1 MATLSSRRLE
11 ETAELGRAL
20 VSGLSGA
27 GLLVA
32 DTALRVQAVD
42 GEIYDS
48 LGYEHCV
55 GRLVRD
61 VIPAAAWESLAPR
74 YHAALGGRVQSF
86 HYDAVSVPSVH
97 SVRIAPIHDGADVIG
112 VMVLSEDITATV
124 ATTRSLSDSER
135 LQRSV
140 LEVLDEGVI
149 VVDLDGNLVQANN
162 AAGVILDT
170 DLSLAGVD
178 RDWWR
183 PFAARHAGDGS
194 TLNVGAT
201 VLATGRGVRDVQVY
215 ATRPDGSKLAL
226 SINCRPLRDQAG
238 AVSGLV
244 LSLRDVTGREEEHGR
259 LIDSEDRLREAH
271 VVARLASW
279 ELAPDTEEV
288 LIFQAL
294 AQADSDAGARTT
306 LGRLLEPMSP
316 REREVVHADLAA
328 MVAGGSDEAV
338 SRSRRLYP
346 TGPVWIETRSRA
358 VRDVDG
364 RLLCIRGTS
373 QDVTDQELAKLEA
386 ARARDFFQ
394 ATLDSLSAHIAVL
407 DDHGDIVMTNR
418 SWADFAV
425 ENDGPPTGPGASYL
439 AACDGAKGDRVA
451 ARVAAGLRSIISG
464 EQDELSLEYPC
475 HSPSTERWFALRAAR
490 FEGPG
495 QARVVVSHENV
506 TERRQAEREVA
517 TQAALLDE
525 VDVAVIAA
533 DPEGRITHFNRGA
546 ELLYGWTSTE
556 ALGRDGVALIS
567 PPGTIEVSEFRRS
580 GDRETRLTVCRKDG
594 STFPAAL
601 RSRERIDVEG
611 RPAGRINVSVDMSE
625 RVASERA
632 LLAARNYMQALAD
645 SIGEGLMT
653 IDTQGRVIY
662 MNEAAEQL
670 LGWSEDALRGRVMHE
685 VVHAHRP
692 DGSEFPIEDCPI
704 IHARRDRQ
712 TVRIEDD
719 LFFRR
724 DGSPVPVAYTASPFE
739 TEDGVEGCV
748 VVFEEISERKARE
761 ENLQR
766 EADKLSWIGR
776 IQDALAEGRFMLYAQ
791 PIVDLHSDGA
801 NQYEL
806 LLRMQAENGE
816 IIPPDAYLPIAEEY
830 GLIGDVDRWVIERG
844 TEVAATGRPV
854 QINLS
859 AQSVGDQ
866 SVLGHIE
873 MCIEKNRVDPA
884 RLVFEITETAI
895 LSDEDAARIFAER
908 LRALGCK
915 LALDDFGT
923 GYGGFTY
930 LKQLP
935 LDFLKIDIQF
945 VRDLVS
951 NPGSRHV
958 VEAVVS
964 LAAGFGLQT
973 IAEGVEDSETYDLLS
988 ELGVDLAQGYHI
1000 ARPGPLEAAAART
1013 DSQEDLT
1020 TTEEMTA

>member
-1 MATLSSRRLE
+1 MAVLSTRRLE

-20 VSGLSGA
+20 ISGLSGA
-27 GLLVA
+27 GLLVVDA
-32 DTALRVQAVD
+32 ELRIQAVGGD
-42 GEIYDS
+42 IYES
-48 LGYEHCV
+48 TGHGHCV
-55 GRLVRD
+55 GRLVPD
-61 VIPAAAWESLAPR
+61 VIPAAAWEVLAPR
-74 YHAALGGRVQSF
+74 YRAALGGHVQSF
-86 HYDAVSVPSVH
+86 HYDALSVPSVH
-97 SVRIAPIHDGADVIG
+97 SVRIAPIHDGADVVG
-112 VMVLSEDITATV
+112 TMVLSEDITATV

-140 LEVLDEGVI
+140 LEVLDEGLI
-149 VVDLDGNLVQANN
+149 AVDLEGGLVQAND
-162 AAGVILDT
+162 AAGVILGT
-170 DLSLAGVD
+170 DLSRAGVD

-183 PFAARHAGDGS
+183 PFAGRRAGDGS
-194 TLNVGAT
+194 TLNIGAT
-201 VLATGRGVRDVQVY
+201 VLETGRGVRDVQVY
-215 ATRPDGSKLAL
+215 ATRPDGKRVTLSVNYQAL
-226 SINCRPLRDQAG
+226 RGEAG
-238 AVSGLV
+238 DISGLL
-244 LSLRDVTGREEEHGR
+244 LSFRDVTQSEEEHGR
-259 LIDSEDRLREAH
+259 LAASEDRLREAH

-279 ELAPDTEEV
+279 ELQPDTEEV

-294 AQADSDAGARTT
+294 ALDGSDAGTRAT
-306 LGRLLEPMSP
+306 LSQLLEPMSP
-316 REREVVHADLAA
+316 RDREVVRADLAA
-328 MVAGGSDEAV
+328 MVSGGREEAV
-338 SRSRRLYP
+338 RRSRRPYP

-373 QDVTDQELAKLEA
+373 QDVTDQELAKLQA

-407 DDHGDIVMTNR
+407 DDQGEIVMTNR
-418 SWADFAV
+418 AWVEFAV
-425 ENDGPPTGPGASYL
+425 ANDGAAMAGDSYL
-439 AACDGAKGDRVA
+439 GACDGAKGDRVA

-475 HSPSTERWFALRAAR
+475 HGPTVERWFALRAAR
-490 FEGPG
+490 FDGPG
-495 QARVVVSHENV
+495 RARVVVSHENV
-506 TERRQAEREVA
+506 TERRQAESEVA

-525 VDVAVIAA
+525 VGVAVIAT

-546 ELLYGWTSTE
+546 EHLYGWTSTE
-556 ALGRDGVALIS
+556 ALGRDGAALIS
-567 PPGTIEVSEFRRS
+567 PPGTIEVSQFRRS
-580 GDRETRLTVCRKDG
+580 GDTETQLTVCRKDG
-594 STFPAAL
+594 SRFPASL
-601 RSRERIDVEG
+601 RSRERVDAEG
-611 RPAGRINVSVDMSE
+611 RPAGRINVSVDVSE

-653 IDTQGRVIY
+653 IDTEGRVIY

-670 LGWSEDALRGRVMHE
+670 FGWSQDALRGRVMHE

-704 IHARRDRQ
+704 IHARRGRQ
-712 TVRIEDD
+712 TVRVEDD
-719 LFFRR
+719 LFFHR
-724 DGSPVPVAYTASPFE
+724 DGRPVPVAYTASPFE

-748 VVFEEISERKARE
+748 VVFEEISERKAHE

-766 EADKLSWIGR
+766 EADKLLWIGR
-776 IQDALAEGRFMLYAQ
+776 IQDALAEDRFMLYAQ
-791 PIVDLHSDGA
+791 PIVDLHSHEA
-801 NQYEL
+801 VQHEL

-816 IIPPDAYLPIAEEY
+816 VIPPGSYLPIAEEY
-830 GLIGDVDRWVIERG
+830 GLIDDIDRWVIERG
-844 TEVAATGRPV
+844 TAVAATGRPV

-866 SVLGHIE
+866 AVLGHIE
-873 MCIEKNRVDPA
+873 TCIEKNRIDPA
-884 RLVFEITETAI
+884 HLVFEITETAI
-895 LSDEDAARIFAER
+895 LSDVDAARAFAER

-945 VRDLVS
+945 VRDLAT

-973 IAEGVEDSETYDLLS
+973 VAEGVEDGETYDLLGA
-988 ELGVDLAQGYHI
+988 LGVDLAQGYHI
-1000 ARPGPLEAAAART
+1000 ARPGPLEASTARAGN
-1013 DSQEDLT
+1013 QEDVT
-1020 TTEEMTA
+1020 TTGEMTT